1 MKLLDFDRGN
11 ILYTMLTML
20 TILSQSNSVLQPEL
34 NYCKTKMTTYKTIQ
48 YYYSEG

>member
-11 ILYTMLTML
+11 ILYTMLT
-20 TILSQSNSVLQPEL
+20 ILSQSNSVLQAEL

-48 YYYSEG
+48 